1 MNGYTYIYIY
11 TLGYYSIIR
20 ENEMSFATTWM
31 HLEIIILSEVSHTKT
46 GKYTILFIYRTQKND
61 TNEPIF
67 ISRYREN

>member
-1 MNGYTYIYIY
+1 MNVYIYIY
-11 TLGYYSIIR
+11 TLEYYSIIR
-20 ENEMSFATTWM
+20 ENEMSFATTWI

-46 GKYTILFIYRTQKND
+46 GKYHTILFIYRTPKND